1 VPDVPIEAVIFDY
14 GGVISVSPF
23 ARLAAAEASLGL
35 GAGTLAQLLGYG
47 VDVAEPA
54 PGEPY
59 TNKWHLLEIGAI
71 ELPEYAAWVQERSAD
86 VFGRPVDFA
95 RRMNDGVDAMGIHWM
110 VVQEIGRLR
119 TDGYKLAIC
128 SNNIAAYRDAWQRQF
143 PIEWFDAVVDSSE
156 VGVRKPDPAIYR
168 LTAERLDVPPAACAF
183 LDDHP
188 GNVAGAVAAGMAGV
202 LVDDPWTAI
211 SDLRALLIAR
221 APSGPAPAAPR
232 SSTPAPP
239 SS

>member
-1 VPDVPIEAVIFDY
+1 VPEAVPIEAVIFDY

-23 ARLAAAEASLGL
+23 ERLAAAEERLGL
-35 GAGTLAQLLGYG
+35 RPGALAELLGYG
-47 VDVAEPA
+47 IDIAEPA

-71 ELPEYAAWVQERSAD
+71 ELPEYADWVRERSAA
-86 VFGRPVDFA
+86 VFGRTIDPG
-95 RRMNDGVDAMGIHWM
+95 RGMSVDAMGIHWM

-119 TDGYKLAIC
+119 AEGYKLAIC
-128 SNNIAAYRDAWQRQF
+128 SNNIAAYREAWQRQF
-143 PIEWFDAVVDSSE
+143 PIDWFDAVVDSSE

-168 LTAERLDVPPAACAF
+168 LTAERLGVEPAACAF

-188 GNVAGAVAAGMAGV
+188 GNVAGAIAAGMAGI
-202 LVDDPWTAI
+202 LVGDPWVAI
-211 SDLRALLIAR
+211 ADLRALLTAR
-221 APSGPAPAAPR
+221 GPNGDAPGAPR
-232 SSTPAPP
+232 SPAPAPP